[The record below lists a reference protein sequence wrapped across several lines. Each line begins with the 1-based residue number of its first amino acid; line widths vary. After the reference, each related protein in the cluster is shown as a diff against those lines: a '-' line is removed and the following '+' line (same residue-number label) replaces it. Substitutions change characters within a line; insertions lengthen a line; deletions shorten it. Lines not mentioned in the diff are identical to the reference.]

1 MMSKKSKTEL
11 IESYRP
17 RYLKANKT
25 EKTRIISQIQDA
37 TGMNRKTVIRKMH
50 APRKSRPYK
59 KPGRKR
65 KYTDAVIFVLIQI
78 WEWSEYMCS
87 KRLKPYLAEFVEKL
101 ESCKRLK
108 LDEETKKLLLNMSE
122 ATIDRYLKS
131 ARPTKNKKGY
141 SCTKPGTLLKSQI
154 PIRTY
159 TPWDEEKPGFIEID
173 LVAHCGDD
181 ISGQYLY
188 TLTATD
194 IATGW
199 TEMIAISN
207 KTQTAT
213 FEGLKILRKRFPFPI
228 LGIDTDNGSEFI
240 NALLFNYCKINKI
253 TFTRCRAYK
262 KNDQAHVEQKNWSK
276 VRTNVGY
283 DRFTTEEE
291 KALLNDL
298 YLILHYLENMF
309 RPVMKLVNKQRM
321 GAKVKKVYDVPQSP
335 YKRVIGNQN
344 KPFDEN
350 TKNDLLE
357 LYNKLDPI
365 ELLEHKNNYT
375 ARILKIAR

>member
-17 RYLKANKT
+17 KYLKANKI
-25 EKTRIISQIQDA
+25 EKTRIITQIQEA
-37 TGMNRKTVIRKMH
+37 TGMNRKTIIRKMH

-65 KYTDAVIFVLIQI
+65 KYTDAVISILIQI

-101 ESCKRLK
+101 ENCKRLE
-108 LDEETKKLLLNMSE
+108 LDNETKMLLLSMSV
-122 ATIDRYLKS
+122 ATIDRCLKK
-131 ARPTKNKKGY
+131 ARLIKDKKGH
-141 SCTKPGTLLKSQI
+141 SGTKPGTLLKNQI
-154 PIRTY
+154 PIRIY

-173 LVAHCGDD
+173 LVAHCGDN

-207 KTQTAT
+207 KSQIAT
-213 FEGLKILRKRFPFPI
+213 FEGLKVLQKRFPFPI
-228 LGIDTDNGSEFI
+228 LGIDSDNGSEFI
-240 NALLFNYCKINKI
+240 NALLFNYCKSNQI

-276 VRTNVGY
+276 VRTNDGY

-291 KALLNDL
+291 KTLLNDL
-298 YLILHYLENMF
+298 YLILHDLENLF
-309 RPVMKLVNKQRM
+309 RPVMKLVEKQRND
-321 GAKVKKVYDVPQSP
+321 AKVKKIYDLARSP
-335 YKRVIGNQN
+335 YKRVI
-344 KPFDEN
+344 EN
-350 TKNDLLE
+350 EQMDIETKNILIE
-357 LYNKLDPI
+357 TYNSLDPV
-365 ELLEHKNNYT
+365 ELLEKKNYYT